1 MDIYFPDDVELQSSE
16 TAIYITYTIGGS
28 TVHVGN
34 IHLHISTYRTY
45 QVLQPSQVPYI
56 SCNPQYMASRSHLR
70 AAVCVQNWPSVFP
83 SPILRDPLLPACMA
97 PMMPSM

>member
-34 IHLHISTYRTY
+34 IHLHISTYRTVPIRY
-45 QVLQPSQVPYI
+45 CSQVKFRISHATLSTWHLDHIYVLQYVFRTGPPY
-56 SCNPQYMASRSHLR
+56 
-70 AAVCVQNWPSVFP
+70 
-83 SPILRDPLLPACMA
+83 SPRPYSETRCSLLVWRQ
-97 PMMPSM
+97 